1 MWTIIPWSYS
11 MLVLKFSPT
20 TMCQCPPNWTRR
32 FSDLKSW
39 PGQARPGPAHL
50 LTQPAQ
56 YSLGCQLW
64 FPLSDRQVE
73 KISQD
78 FTLFYTTYFPL
89 LSNPT
94 NLSQASVQISTIS
107 LSCDATII
115 TFRERDKLFLPGL
128 HLWWQKI
135 WPKDTDRPSS
145 LQLMA
150 DWFCLVRSLVSH
162 DGNS

>member
-1 MWTIIPWSYS
+1 MDVNHHS
-11 MLVLKFSPT
+11 LVVLDAGAEVLPDHNVPVSTELNQEVF
-20 TMCQCPPNWTRR
+20 R
-32 FSDLKSW
+32 FENPD
-39 PGQARPGPAHL
+39 PAHL

-107 LSCDATII
+107 LSCDATVI

-128 HLWWQKI
+128 HL
-135 WPKDTDRPSS
+135 
-145 LQLMA
+145 
-150 DWFCLVRSLVSH
+150 
-162 DGNS
+162 